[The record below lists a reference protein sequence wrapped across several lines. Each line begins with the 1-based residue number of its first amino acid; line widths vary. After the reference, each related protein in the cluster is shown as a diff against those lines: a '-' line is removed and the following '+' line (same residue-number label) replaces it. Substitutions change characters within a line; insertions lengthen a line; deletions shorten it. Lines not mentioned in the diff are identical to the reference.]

1 MLTLRIRRKRP
12 RGDERRVYRGSTE
25 VCHQVSRLSSRS
37 EEEVRVKLA
46 QLGFPEKSIKATR
59 GEELNSDY

>member
-1 MLTLRIRRKRP
+1 M
-12 RGDERRVYRGSTE
+12 RGGSTE
-25 VCHQVSRLSSRS
+25 EALKYPTKYLGYRARS

-46 QLGFPEKSIKATR
+46 QLGFSEKSIKATR